1 MRRTLD
7 RAPEIANGRVDR
19 KTKGRLIRRPLR
31 LDHFFA
37 ARERIRPP
45 S

>member
-7 RAPEIANGRVDR
+7 LAPEVANGRADC
-19 KTKGRLIRRPLR
+19 KTKGRLISRPLR